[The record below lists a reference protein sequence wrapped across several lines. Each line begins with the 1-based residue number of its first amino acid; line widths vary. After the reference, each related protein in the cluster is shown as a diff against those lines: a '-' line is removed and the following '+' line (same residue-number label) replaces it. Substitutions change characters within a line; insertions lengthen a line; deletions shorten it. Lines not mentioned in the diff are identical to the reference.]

1 MEVDGIKMCSGTGNL
16 PASFDKAFQ
25 ANTIKGGWEVETI
38 RLFKQ
43 LAKEGDTVVD
53 IGAHIGYYT
62 LLAARIVGDT
72 GKVYAFEPDPANHD
86 VLVGNIKLNGFQNV
100 VTVRKAISDKNGQI
114 ELYLN
119 EKNTGGHS
127 IYRPEKVKRLVVVES
142 VTLDDYF
149 KNREHPIDIVKM
161 DIEGAEM
168 AALSGMRK
176 IIETNENLKIFAE
189 FHPAWVKKAGVS
201 PEYFISQL
209 LDHYNF
215 SVTAIQDYARPVK
228 SARIGSPVELM
239 DICRDAKVVNLL
251 LEKKHRA

>member
-1 MEVDGIKMCSGTGNL
+1 MKKLLFSLYRRCINLLSGTGLGKIPPVYWLYSFIYRLLRPPRGIMEVDGIKMSGGTGNL

-127 IYRPEKVKRLVVVES
+127 IS
-142 VTLDDYF
+142 
-149 KNREHPIDIVKM
+149 
-161 DIEGAEM
+161 
-168 AALSGMRK
+168 
-176 IIETNENLKIFAE
+176 
-189 FHPAWVKKAGVS
+189 
-201 PEYFISQL
+201 
-209 LDHYNF
+209 
-215 SVTAIQDYARPVK
+215 
-228 SARIGSPVELM
+228 
-239 DICRDAKVVNLL
+239 
-251 LEKKHRA
+251 